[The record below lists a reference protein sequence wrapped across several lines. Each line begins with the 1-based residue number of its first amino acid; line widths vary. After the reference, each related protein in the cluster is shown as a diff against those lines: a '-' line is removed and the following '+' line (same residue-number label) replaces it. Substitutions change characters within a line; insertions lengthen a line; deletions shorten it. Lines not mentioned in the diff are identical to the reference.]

1 MQGDDRRGGSF
12 VAFRSLLVWRLLRE
26 TRMENWFGKF
36 RVQRHVR
43 VEDTEGGCIVC
54 MLMKEVIL
62 KCLCCSTTW
71 VAVEG
76 FTFCRMFE
84 NRSSRFPRNTFHRWI
99 YDFIIVRKNWNEKF
113 KVKSNDKICLLIKL
127 YEYVSYNNF
136 TIYFKLNNF
145 IFLPESRIFD
155 SVHNFFVIL

>member
-1 MQGDDRRGGSF
+1 
-12 VAFRSLLVWRLLRE
+12 
-26 TRMENWFGKF
+26 
-36 RVQRHVR
+36 
-43 VEDTEGGCIVC
+43 
-54 MLMKEVIL
+54 
-62 KCLCCSTTW
+62 
-71 VAVEG
+71 
-76 FTFCRMFE
+76 MFE
-84 NRSSRFPRNTFHRWI
+84 NKSSRFLRNSFHRWI

>member
-1 MQGDDRRGGSF
+1 
-12 VAFRSLLVWRLLRE
+12 
-26 TRMENWFGKF
+26 
-36 RVQRHVR
+36 
-43 VEDTEGGCIVC
+43 
-54 MLMKEVIL
+54 
-62 KCLCCSTTW
+62 
-71 VAVEG
+71 
-76 FTFCRMFE
+76 MFE
-84 NRSSRFPRNTFHRWI
+84 NRSSRNTFHGWI
-99 YDFIIVRKNWNEKF
+99 YGFIIVRKNWNEKF